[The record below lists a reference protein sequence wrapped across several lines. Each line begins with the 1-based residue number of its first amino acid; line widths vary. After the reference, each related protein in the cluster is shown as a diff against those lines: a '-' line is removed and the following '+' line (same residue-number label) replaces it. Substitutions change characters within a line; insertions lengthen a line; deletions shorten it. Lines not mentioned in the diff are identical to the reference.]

1 MIFKTLQFLL
11 LYIRYDTDSNYG
23 RVRDQND
30 HMVLNYL
37 STTSVRFRTPFHA
50 GRFHSHA
57 GRRACVAALPVEP
70 QSLRLP
76 FLLTARFTVVHTLGN
91 RFVKEGYLLG
101 IAFVG
106 FKSPA
111 LSQLLQV
118 AEIRLFSPELREP
131 HRRRPDGVDA
141 VARRQRG
148 VSLERALDPQVA
160 AVEAGDL

>member
-11 LYIRYDTDSNYG
+11 LYIRYDTDSNHV

-30 HMVLNYL
+30 RMVLNYL
-37 STTSVRFRTPFHA
+37 ATTSVRFPLSFHA

-57 GRRACVAALPVEP
+57 GGRACVIAVSIKR

-76 FLLTARFTVVHTLGN
+76 FRLVRCFIVVRALEN

-101 IAFVG
+101 IAFMG

-111 LSQLLQV
+111 LRQLLQV
-118 AEIRLFSPELREP
+118 TAILRYTSAFREP
-131 HRRRPDGVDA
+131 HGRRADGVDA
-141 VARRQRG
+141 IAHRQRG
-148 VSLERALDPQVA
+148 VSSERALDPQVTVA
-160 AVEAGDL
+160 DASDP